1 MKGSGRTRV
10 VFRILSF
17 LVFSF
22 FLFQFSIAQ
31 AQSPVTAVQGKVRDA
46 ETGEPIPFVQIVFD
60 GTQVSTESDMDGK
73 FNISN
78 NQGYT
83 TVSFRMMGYEP
94 QKLKLERGKTK
105 KRVTVNLAPKG
116 QTLKAVEVTAKKG
129 HSKYSRKNNPAVELV
144 KKVIDH
150 KEKNRLENAP
160 RYYRDVY
167 ERLSMSLDNFDPDFD
182 SSCLWRHLAFLE
194 KYIDETEF
202 DGTPILIIS
211 MREALAQEAYRRDP
225 KLSRR
230 LIVGKRMQGLDEVLS
245 DEGIDENIRQMF
257 NPVDLYDGDVELMLN
272 HFTSPLSSILAVSF
286 YRFYI
291 TDTTEVDGQKCVE
304 LSFVPSNQQSYGFT
318 GRMYISLDPDST
330 FALTK
335 YVVTV
340 SPHVNLNFVRDL
352 SVVQTFHR
360 DTMPFGRVRW
370 LPYRCDTYGRMY
382 ISKHIQELYVHQTRI
397 YTGYDLSDTAYML
410 PDSLFSAFEHEVVL
424 PKDKLMR
431 RKKQFDERRPVR
443 LSSKETALDSMW
455 IELKR
460 LPEFRAIKYTGEV
473 LTSGYIP
480 TAKERSESKFDIG
493 PVFNIL
499 SYNHQEGW
507 RLRLGG
513 MTKAALSPRNFL
525 EGYGA
530 YGFRDKR
537 PKGSLTYT
545 HTFDDKNR
553 HSHEAPFSSI
563 SLSGSYEMETPGQN
577 YDNFDRDNI
586 MSSSDKEMNV
596 QYVAQARLRFRKEW
610 KSHLRFD
617 TWVAARRYEPAG
629 TLEYLQYQSDG
640 TLRRV
645 DFFTEAEYHV
655 GLSFTPNFAPGT
667 RRRETQSNL
676 RKDAPS
682 IGLSHTIDLIDG
694 TTWVQRTDFNAEK
707 RIWLSSFGH
716 IDAKLIAGAIWDR
729 APYPRL
735 YIPSGNANLV
745 LSESAFNTM
754 QPMEFIMDRYVALF
768 ATYHLK
774 GWILNRIP
782 LINQLRLREV
792 VGFNILYGALTQKND
807 IFSNADRTGLYF
819 MPSGTHAFGDVPY
832 MEYSIGIEN
841 ILKFLRVDYVRR
853 LTYLDGVGPDER
865 WFIRLDLKFQL

>member
-1 MKGSGRTRV
+1 MKMVIRLKYKP
-10 VFRILSF
+10 ISF
-17 LVFSF
+17 F
-22 FLFQFSIAQ
+22 FLFFLPLVAM
-31 AQSPVTAVQGKVRDA
+31 AQSPTTGVQGKVRDA

-60 GTQVSTESDMDGK
+60 GTQVSAESDMDGK
-73 FNISN
+73 FAISN
-78 NQGYT
+78 EQGYT

-94 QKLKLERGKTK
+94 QKLKLDRGKTK
-105 KRVTVNLAPKG
+105 KRVTVELVPKG
-116 QTLKAVEVTAKKG
+116 HTLKAVEVTAKKG
-129 HSKYSRKNNPAVELV
+129 KSKYSRKNNPAVELV

-150 KEKNRLENAP
+150 KDKNRLESTP
-160 RYYRDVY
+160 HYYRDVY
-167 ERLSMSLDNFDPDFD
+167 ERLSMSLDDFNPDFD
-182 SSCLWRHLAFLE
+182 SSWLWKHLDFLE

-211 MREALAQEAYRRDP
+211 MREALVQEAYRRDP
-225 KLSRR
+225 QLNRR

-257 NPVDLYDGDVELMLN
+257 NPVDIYDGDIELMLN
-272 HFTSPLSSILAVSF
+272 HFTSPLSSVLAVSF

-318 GRMYISLDPDST
+318 GRMYVSLDPDST
-330 FALTK
+330 FAVTK
-335 YVVTV
+335 YVITV

-360 DTMPFGRVRW
+360 DSTGRW

-382 ISKHIQELYVHQTRI
+382 ISKHIQELYVHQMRV
-397 YTGYDLSDTAYML
+397 YTGYDLSDTANML
-410 PDSLFSAFEHEVVL
+410 PDSLFSAFEREVIL
-424 PKDKLMR
+424 PKNSLMR
-431 RKKQFDERRPVR
+431 RKRQFDERRPVK
-443 LSSKETALDSMW
+443 LSAKETVLDSMW
-455 IELKR
+455 IELNR
-460 LPEFRAIKYTGEV
+460 LPEFRAIKYTGE
-473 LTSGYIP
+473 LLASGYIP
-480 TAKERSESKFDIG
+480 TAKERSESKVDIG
-493 PVFNIL
+493 PVFNFI
-499 SYNHQEGW
+499 SFNHQEGW
-507 RLRLGG
+507 RLRVGG

-525 EGYGA
+525 EGYAA

-553 HSHEAPFSSI
+553 HSHEAPFSSV
-563 SLSGSYEMETPGQN
+563 SLSASYELETPGQN

-617 TWVAARRYEPAG
+617 TWVAARRYEPSG
-629 TLEYLQYQSDG
+629 TLEYLQYQGDG

-645 DFFTEAEYHV
+645 DYFTEAEYHV

-676 RKDAPS
+676 RRDAPS
-682 IGLSHTIDLIDG
+682 ISLAHTVDLVDG
-694 TTWVQRTDFNAEK
+694 TTWVQRTDFAAEK

-716 IDAKLIAGAIWDR
+716 IDAKLIAGAIWNR

-735 YIPSGNANLV
+735 YIPSGNANLF

-754 QPMEFIMDRYVALF
+754 QPMEFIMDRYAAFF

-782 LINQLRLREV
+782 LINRLRLREV
-792 VGFNILYGALTQKND
+792 VGFNILYGSLTEKND
-807 IFSNADRTGLYF
+807 LFSDRTGLYL
-819 MPSGTHAFGDVPY
+819 MPPGTRPFGDVPY

-841 ILKFLRVDYVRR
+841 ILKFLRIDYVRR

-865 WFIRLDLKFQL
+865 WFIRLDLKFSL